1 MWPDILNLQP
11 SYRMP
16 PRYDSVKPS
25 VHARTPY
32 LQVVD
37 APREM
42 AGSGA
47 PRSTTFGVIGRT
59 TYDYVNR
66 SLGGLVQDTK
76 HSAAVPKGEVQHA
89 SHLPN
94 TEKHILGHASK
105 TPRPGVHMGMVPYPG
120 QFQSAVGARLS

>member
-1 MWPDILNLQP
+1 
-11 SYRMP
+11 MP
-16 PRYDSVKPS
+16 KTPRYDSVKPS
-25 VHARTPY
+25 AHARTPY

-66 SLGGLVQDTK
+66 SLGGLVHDTK
-76 HSAAVPKGEVQHA
+76 RSAPVPHGEVQHA
-89 SHLPN
+89 AHLPN
-94 TEKHILGHASK
+94 SDRHILGPASRS
-105 TPRPGVHMGMVPYPG
+105 P
-120 QFQSAVGARLS
+120 ARALTWARCRIQATSSLP